1 MSSKDIR
8 SPTPAVIPS
17 KSSTLPSL
25 PSREGRKPI
34 ESTDETPTEREV
46 STDDALSIQNETPR
60 EIETPQLPVKPSR
73 HVSRPP
79 PLPSAPKPRL
89 SPTSPTTVSPPPLPP
104 RRSSLPPA
112 PDDDL
117 MLHRPTRHVPSP
129 FVSTKPVEP
138 IKPTES
144 VEHTAPIEPI
154 EPIGPIE
161 PIEPIGPI
169 EPIEP
174 IGPIEPIE
182 PIGPIEPI
190 EPIEP
195 SPDNPPS
202 RHAPLLMSNS
212 MGVYLNPADVTVN
225 GLRCTV
231 RGVSSEM
238 DVVAV
243 NEAQLPTE
251 GELEREKT
259 FLSRLNHPGIVR
271 VSL

>member
-34 ESTDETPTEREV
+34 ESTDETPTERDV

-144 VEHTAPIEPI
+144 VEPIEPI
-154 EPIGPIE
+154 EPIG
-161 PIEPIGPI
+161 
-169 EPIEP
+169 
-174 IGPIEPIE
+174 
-182 PIGPIEPI
+182 PI